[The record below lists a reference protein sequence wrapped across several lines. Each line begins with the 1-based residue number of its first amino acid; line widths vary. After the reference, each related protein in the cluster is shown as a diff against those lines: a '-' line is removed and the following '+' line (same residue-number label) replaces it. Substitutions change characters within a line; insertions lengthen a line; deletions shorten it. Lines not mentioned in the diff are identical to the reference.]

1 MNDVNIIEKIHF
13 TNELWVFII
22 PAVLMAVDIL
32 TGSLNAWAKHDFKS
46 FKMRQGLVKKCGE
59 LIILALGEMFT
70 IGMGLPKY
78 LIIGISAYIIFM
90 ELISV
95 CENLDKM
102 GVPIPKFISKA
113 LSDAQHKIE
122 DSAKDKLKDG
132 EKDDSD
138 TTDGNDGGN
147 ESDKG

>member
-1 MNDVNIIEKIHF
+1 MNEINILDKIHF
-13 TNELWVFII
+13 ANELWVFII
-22 PAVLMAVDIL
+22 PCVLMVVDIF

-59 LIILALGEMFT
+59 IVILALGEMFT
-70 IGMGLPKY
+70 IGLGLPTY
-78 LIIGISAYIIFM
+78 LITGVSAYIIFM

-102 GVPIPKFISKA
+102 GVPIPKFIRKA
-113 LSDAQHKIE
+113 LSDAQHKLE
-122 DSAKDKLKDG
+122 EKAEEKVKDG

-138 TTDGNDGGN
+138 TADGTDGGN